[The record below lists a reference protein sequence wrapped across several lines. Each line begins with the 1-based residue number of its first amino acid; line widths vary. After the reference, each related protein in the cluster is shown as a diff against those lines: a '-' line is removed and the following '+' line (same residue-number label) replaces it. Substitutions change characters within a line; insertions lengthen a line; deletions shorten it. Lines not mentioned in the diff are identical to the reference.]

1 MMADTDK
8 SVTEIVT
15 GNNKL
20 RLADVNA
27 NTIGDATPANA
38 IASISKTRGLQFPVS
53 NPSSTL
59 VFIFSNFKNLSAS
72 LKEPPSLYKFSDNFF
87 PSINFIA

>member
-1 MMADTDK
+1 MIADTDK
-8 SVTEIVT
+8 SVAEIVI

-27 NTIGDATPANA
+27 NTIGDATPANT
-38 IASISKTRGLQFPVS
+38 IASISKTKGLQFPVS

-59 VFIFSNFKNLSAS
+59 FFIFQI
-72 LKEPPSLYKFSDNFF
+72 LKIYPQ
-87 PSINFIA
+87 A